1 MKLLRY
7 IPLALLLVA
16 VSAVVAHSQVA
27 PQTWDAPQDGG
38 GNALYDV
45 ASLQVNNLAGIG
57 TRCVEVD
64 AAGNIMPMTV
74 ACNAGTVTNVIG
86 AGGLTCSPSSPN
98 PTCTLVNF
106 TCPANEFASS
116 ASAASGLQ
124 CSQPT
129 YANIGGSV
137 PAITQLTTDVL
148 AGPGSGSQSATI
160 AGHAVTYAK
169 MQHEGAST
177 LLGNSTASSADIEEI
192 GLGNGLGFTH
202 PGPGVDQVENTSALF
217 MLTAVTPLA
226 FNVGANTLTGPGVVY
241 TGGTSPIDIGT
252 AVGNGIFACSTVA
265 GVCSPAPATVTGGV
279 AYNGATGFLTD
290 AAFSC
295 GANTWVSST
304 STSGPACTQPAFSS
318 LSGSATCAQLPAL
331 TGVINTS
338 AGSCATA
345 FQNIAAHTIW
355 ANGTGLAAPAA
366 QTPIGTTMAFD
377 GTGQLQNVGL
387 RDGGGVN
394 HVTTGTWPIS
404 SVIETD
410 VSGNIAAEAQLAC
423 GQSEGPWTGDARKSA
438 GSCAVTNVAIT
449 ETSGPTSLTIGAI
462 PDSAPE
468 ATVLIRPAGSPTVV
482 GVAAHNVA
490 IQATK
495 LHFSYTFASSSN
507 VTSCWLTPGGPFA
520 NCGTLEYPNDFLAG
534 HIQVRL
540 NINTNGVTAGN
551 LTFFA
556 TRNGTGIGGTGI
568 NVTSATSTGVHVG
581 TAVVTSSASS
591 NDTYGAAWSTDAGFA
606 NNFNIMSLEVILTP

>member
-1 MKLLRY
+1 T
-7 IPLALLLVA
+7 PLSFDGTNTLTAPGVLYSGGTPPVDLGTAVA
-16 VSAVVAHSQVA
+16 NSIVAGSTSGSVCSPTGVVV
-27 PQTWDAPQDGG
+27 
-38 GNALYDV
+38 
-45 ASLQVNNLAGIG
+45 
-57 TRCVEVD
+57 
-64 AAGNIMPMTV
+64 
-74 ACNAGTVTNVIG
+74 
-86 AGGLTCSPSSPN
+86 AGGLHY
-98 PTCTLVNF
+98 
-106 TCPANEFASS
+106 
-116 ASAASGLQ
+116 ASG
-124 CSQPT
+124 
-129 YANIGGSV
+129 
-137 PAITQLTTDVL
+137 
-148 AGPGSGSQSATI
+148 
-160 AGHAVTYAK
+160 
-169 MQHEGAST
+169 
-177 LLGNSTASSADIEEI
+177 
-192 GLGNGLGFTH
+192 
-202 PGPGVDQVENTSALF
+202 
-217 MLTAVTPLA
+217 
-226 FNVGANTLTGPGVVY
+226 TLTDG
-241 TGGTSPIDIGT
+241 
-252 AVGNGIFACSTVA
+252 
-265 GVCSPAPATVTGGV
+265 
-279 AYNGATGFLTD
+279 
-290 AAFSC
+290 AFSC
-295 GANTWVSST
+295 PSNQWVSST
-304 STSGPACTQPAFSS
+304 STSGPACTQIAVGN
-318 LSGSATCAQLPAL
+318 L
-331 TGVINTS
+331 
-338 AGSCATA
+338 
-345 FQNIAAHTIW
+345 QNIAAHTIV
-355 ANGTGLAAPAA
+355 ANGTALAAPPA
-366 QTPIGTTMAFD
+366 QTSIGTTEAFD
-377 GTGQLQNVGL
+377 GTGQLQCVGL

-410 VSGNIAAEAQLAC
+410 VSGNLAAEAQLAC

>member
-1 MKLLRY
+1 VDTTGVLGRSVRALRY
-7 IPLALLLVA
+7 VPLALLLVA
-16 VSAVVAHSQVA
+16 VSAVVLADQG
-27 PQTWDAPQDGG
+27 WQD
-38 GNALYDV
+38 N
-45 ASLQVNNLAGIG
+45 Q
-57 TRCVEVD
+57 D
-64 AAGNIMPMTV
+64 AAGFYLWDLPAPATLP
-74 ACNAGTVTNVIG
+74 AGIQPT
-86 AGGLTCSPSSPN
+86 APLLYGGHT
-98 PTCTLVNF
+98 
-106 TCPANEFASS
+106 
-116 ASAASGLQ
+116 AASLV
-124 CSQPT
+124 SNP
-129 YANIGGSV
+129 N
-137 PAITQLTTDVL
+137 
-148 AGPGSGSQSATI
+148 
-160 AGHAVTYAK
+160 
-169 MQHEGAST
+169 AST
-177 LLGNSTASSADIEEI
+177 GAAIDVT
-192 GLGNGLGFTH
+192 LGNGLGFTF
-202 PGPGVDQVENTSALF
+202 PGPGVNQLENTSALF

-226 FNVGANTLTGPGVVY
+226 FNVGTNTLTGPGVLY
-241 TGGTSPIDIGT
+241 TGGTPPVDLGT
-252 AVGNGIFACSTVA
+252 SVANAIVACSTS
-265 GVCSPAPATVTGGV
+265 GSVCSPTGVVV
-279 AYNGATGFLTD
+279 AGGLHYASGTLTD

-295 GANTWVSST
+295 GSNTWVSST
-304 STSGPACTQPAFSS
+304 STSGPTCTQPAIGNLQSI
-318 LSGSATCAQLPAL
+318 G
-331 TGVINTS
+331 
-338 AGSCATA
+338 
-345 FQNIAAHTIW
+345 AHTIV
-355 ANGTGLAAPAA
+355 ANGTALAAAPA
-366 QTPIGTTMAFD
+366 QTSIGTTMAFD

-394 HVTTGTWPIS
+394 HITTGTWPIS

-410 VSGNIAAEAQLAC
+410 VSGNLAAEAQLAC

-568 NVTSATSTGVHVG
+568 NITSATSSGVHVG
-581 TAVVTSSASS
+581 TTVVTSSASS